1 MQTQRL
7 TRPPWIIALLVLQI
21 VPLLM
26 FPASSFASTTQE
38 WWLPMLLTLMVIIA
52 VIQIIFRRNTAQWPW
67 SLIIFAQG
75 FNIISRLMMLWSHAT
90 LTSGEVQVINWA
102 YMIPTVISMLMS
114 MFFLIYFEKPAV
126 RMGLLR

>member
-1 MQTQRL
+1 MQSQTL

-21 VPLLM
+21 VPLLL
-26 FPASSFASTTQE
+26 FPPSSFASTTQE
-38 WWLPMLLTLMVIIA
+38 WWLPMLLTLMVVIA
-52 VIQIIFRRNTAQWPW
+52 IIQIVFRRSTAQWPW

-90 LTSGEVQVINWA
+90 LTSGEAQVINWA
-102 YMIPTVISMLMS
+102 YVIPTIASMLMS
-114 MFFLIYFEKPAV
+114 MFFLWYFEKPAV